1 MLKLKLIHVSKN
13 DPRKQIYLYGE
24 TKAQVT
30 NNYYWPTSPIVVS
43 KGSTDK

>member
-13 DPRKQIYLYGE
+13 DPKKQIYLYGE

-30 NNYYWPTSPIVVS
+30 NYYWPTYPMLVS